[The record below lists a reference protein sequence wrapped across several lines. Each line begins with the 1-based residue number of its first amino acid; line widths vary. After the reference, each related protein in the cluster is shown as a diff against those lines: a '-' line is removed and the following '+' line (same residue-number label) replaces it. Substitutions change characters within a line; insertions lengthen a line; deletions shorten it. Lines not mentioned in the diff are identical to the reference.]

1 MCLKMEVSSMAIR
14 NIVILGDDLLRKKSR
29 PIEKIDERVLVL
41 LKDMADTLHNS
52 ENGAAIAAPQVG
64 VLRRAV
70 VIDMGHG
77 TIYLVNPEIV
87 EAEGS
92 QEVIEGCLS
101 IPGKWGKLIRPSK
114 VKVKALNEHGEEFTI
129 TGEGDMAKCLCHE
142 IDHLEGIL
150 FIDKVTEFIEGV

>member
-1 MCLKMEVSSMAIR
+1 MAIR

>member
-1 MCLKMEVSSMAIR
+1 MEASNIALRRIR
-14 NIVILGDDLLRKKSR
+14 ILGDDILRKKSK
-29 PIEKIDERVLVL
+29 PIEKIDDRVLTL

-64 VLRRAV
+64 ILRRAV
-70 VIDMGHG
+70 VIDMGQG
-77 TIYLVNPEIV
+77 TIYLVNPEVI

-101 IPGKWGKLIRPSK
+101 IPGKWGKLIRPAK
-114 VKVKALNEHGEEFTI
+114 VYVKAFNEKGEAFII
-129 TGEGDMAKCLCHE
+129 TGEGDLAKCLCHE

-150 FIDKVTEFIEGV
+150 FIDKVTEFIEGE